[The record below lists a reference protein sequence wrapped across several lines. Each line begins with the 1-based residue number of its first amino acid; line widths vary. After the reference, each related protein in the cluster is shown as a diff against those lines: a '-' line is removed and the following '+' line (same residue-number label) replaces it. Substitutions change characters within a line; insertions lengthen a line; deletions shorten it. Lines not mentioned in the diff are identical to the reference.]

1 MRASFVVPSWHYWA
15 DPLKLQPM
23 WEMYYATV
31 LNVAGQGLDVDI
43 IDLRGQS
50 KGKDLRSLVET
61 IPERD
66 VFFFWIMKSGD
77 AVEVEGIAA
86 LLKQRFP
93 ACRVIAGGTHVDM
106 CTDRS
111 IERFDAV
118 VTGPGETALI
128 AAARN
133 STRDSGALF
142 VGNYG
147 EDRFDSTPFPDRG
160 LLPRDRVV
168 NTSLFAQYGGEAAT
182 SMYMSRGCV
191 YSCAFCVY
199 NVPNELQV
207 RSTQMLQH
215 ELMYLKENY
224 GIRAIN
230 LRDEVAIHPNRK
242 IAEACLNELKD
253 ADVIWRGQTTTLAK
267 REQLELAA
275 DSGCVEL
282 SVGVETVDDQV
293 MRIIN
298 KKWQTSAGIRRF
310 FSDARDLGIKVK
322 VCLILGL
329 PGEPENIVEKTI
341 EFLEEVDPDFASVSG
356 FCPVPGSP
364 IARNPE
370 AFGIEY
376 IDDDLSKHAH
386 LLYRFADDEEVG
398 LPFRYAKVGPWGPT
412 FTREQ
417 IASNIMDVQ
426 RWLGERGKTY

>member
-1 MRASFVVPSWHYWA
+1 MKASFVIPSWHYWA

-31 LNVAGQGLDVDI
+31 LNESNNGLEVDL
-43 IDLRGQS
+43 IDLRGKS
-50 KGKDLRSLVET
+50 SGSDLSDLVAS

-66 VFFFWIMKSGD
+66 AYLFWIMKSGD
-77 AVEVEGIAA
+77 AVEVEGIAS
-86 LLKQRFP
+86 LLKRQFP
-93 ACRVIAGGTHVDM
+93 DSRLIAGGTHVDM
-106 CTDRS
+106 CTERS
-111 IERFDAV
+111 RERFDAV
-118 VTGPGETALI
+118 VTGPGETALL
-128 AAARN
+128 AAALD
-133 STRDSGALF
+133 TSGNAGQVF
-142 VGNYG
+142 EGDYEV
-147 EDRFDSTPFPDRG
+147 DRFDTTPFPDRG
-160 LLPRDRVV
+160 LLPVDRVV
-168 NTSLFAQYGGEAAT
+168 NKSLFGQYGGELAT
-182 SMYMSRGCV
+182 SIYMSRGCV

-207 RSTQMLQH
+207 RSAQMLRH
-215 ELMYLKENY
+215 ELTYLKENY
-224 GIRAIN
+224 GVRAIN

-298 KKWQTSAGIRRF
+298 KKWQTSAGVRRF

-376 IDDDLSKHAH
+376 IDEDLSKHAH

-398 LPFRYAKVGPWGPT
+398 LPFRYAKEGPWGPA

-426 RWLGERGKTY
+426 HWLGERGKTY